1 MKVPMDTRSIEDY
14 RLFLKIKK
22 LPKYRVC
29 GGFMEFPDHMAHAI
43 GMDAP
48 AGTVAD
54 YEPHPA
60 MFDYQADITRIA
72 VQKKRYAIFADC
84 GLGKTLMLLDYARH
98 VSQHNPGRVVLII
111 TPLMVVSQM
120 LEEAERFFPD
130 MPVGRVRAKD
140 LQSFMDGKADFPVG
154 ITNYEALNE
163 SIEPGKLCGLILD
176 ESSMLKSHYGHWGAQ
191 CIRLGK
197 GLEWKLCLT
206 GTPAPNDRVEFAN
219 HAVFLDQFPNPNSF
233 LARYFINTG
242 ETGERWAL
250 KPHAVKPFYESLSSW
265 SIFVSDPTVYGWKGT
280 GKVLPPI
287 NVHIHDVP
295 LTDGQ
300 RDMVQSVTGGLF
312 ATEAGGIVTRSK
324 LGQISKSGDSLKY
337 QYIRDLV
344 DSWPDESTI
353 IWCMFNR
360 EQDMIEAVFPEAV
373 SIRGETPEEDRIRGI
388 RAFKSGDVRV
398 LISKPKVLGF
408 GLNLQVATRQVFS
421 GLQDSYEQY
430 YQAVKRSNR
439 HGSTRPLNVHIPVT
453 EVEYPMISSVLS
465 KADRIDE
472 DTTIQQE
479 MFRNAYAR

>member
-1 MKVPMDTRSIEDY
+1 MKVPINAASIEDY
-14 RLFLKIKK
+14 RMFLKIKR
-22 LPKYRVC
+22 LPKYRVS
-29 GGFMEFPDHMAHAI
+29 GGYMEFPDHMAGQLGLRPPKSI
-43 GMDAP
+43 KS
-48 AGTVAD
+48 D

-60 MFDYQADITRIA
+60 MFDYQADITRMA
-72 VQKKRYAIFADC
+72 VEKRRYAIFADC
-84 GLGKTLMLLDYARH
+84 GLGKTLMLMDYARH
-98 VSQHNPGRVVLII
+98 VSAVCDDGVVLIV
-111 TPLMVVSQM
+111 TPLMVVRQM
-120 LEEAERFFPD
+120 IAEAERFFPG
-130 MPVGRVRAKD
+130 MNIGRVRAKD
-140 LQSFMDGKADFPVG
+140 LPAFLKGDGGVSIG
-154 ITNYEALNE
+154 VTNYESLNE
-163 SIEPGKLCGLILD
+163 DLQPGVLRGLILD

-250 KPHAVKPFYESLSSW
+250 KPHAVKPFYESLASW
-265 SIFVSDPTVYGWKGT
+265 SIFVSDPTVYGWKGS
-280 GKVLPPI
+280 GKKLPPI
-287 NVHIHDVP
+287 HVHIHDVP
-295 LTDGQ
+295 MTDDQ
-300 RDMVQSVTGGLF
+300 RSRVQDVTGGLF

-337 QYIRDLV
+337 KYIRRLV
-344 DSWPDESTI
+344 DSWPTESTI

-360 EQDMIEAVFPEAV
+360 EQDMIEAEFPEALSV
-373 SIRGETPEEDRIRGI
+373 RGETPEETRMEYIDR
-388 RAFKSGDVRV
+388 FKAGQVRV

-465 KADRIDE
+465 KADRIDD
-472 DTTIQQE
+472 DTNIQQE